1 MFPRPLHPA
10 ICDKAGVGG
19 GCLEQDA
26 EETVWT
32 KEAGNCREW
41 RKLYNEKPYDLC
53 CSQNIVGLMG
63 WVEGEM
69 GGMRHSEMHFWMTL
83 FRRFYFFLWKFN
95 RIVRNLNRP
104 NDTVFWDVTPCSLVE
119 IRRLLEERVVSVFRV
134 GFLFQNPEG
143 QWSS

>member
-1 MFPRPLHPA
+1 V
-10 ICDKAGVGG
+10 GVGG

-63 WVEGEM
+63 
-69 GGMRHSEMHFWMTL
+69 
-83 FRRFYFFLWKFN
+83 
-95 RIVRNLNRP
+95 
-104 NDTVFWDVTPCSLVE
+104 
-119 IRRLLEERVVSVFRV
+119 
-134 GFLFQNPEG
+134 
-143 QWSS
+143 